1 MYPANNVDIWIRDL
15 VFIVTD
21 SKKNQ
26 EVSVDVDS
34 IHIKLEVMKGIFKP
48 MDKIID
54 KIELNLKSNIIK
66 LNENRQDTSDKLT
79 KDDKESI
86 INWID
91 TNWNEFENII

>member
-15 VFIVTD
+15 VFKATD
-21 SKKNQ
+21 SKRNQ
-26 EVSVDVDS
+26 ELSVDVDS
-34 IHIKLEVMKGIFKP
+34 IHIKFEVMKGIIKP
-48 MDKIID
+48 IDKFLD
-54 KIELNLKSNIIK
+54 KIELNLKSDTIK
-66 LNENRQDTSDKLT
+66 LNENGQDTSDKLT